1 MAPTEA
7 PWQFYIVYH
16 LGCKATYAGVSPDP
30 ERRLRMHN
38 GEICGGAKYTTSKG
52 AGWVHICLIKGFPTK
67 QNAMQF
73 EWAIKHVP
81 PRNVGGLESR
91 LRKLGILLRKERWTS
106 KSPLA
111 CEVPLEI
118 TWKGVSAS
126 GADTCGADTCGA
138 DTSGADTCE
147 EEQSDS
153 SDYVLEYDC
162 LKNIL
167 PGVDLDDVVGTL
179 PDYIT
184 STMRY

>member
-1 MAPTEA
+1 MAPTED

-111 CEVPLEI
+111 CDVPLEI

-126 GADTCGADTCGA
+126 AKACAVDA
-138 DTSGADTCE
+138 CE
-147 EEQSDS
+147 VDACEVDAEAGSDCE
-153 SDYVLEYDC
+153 YVC
-162 LKNIL
+162 PKNIL
-167 PGVDLDDVVGTL
+167 HGVELDEVVGTL
-179 PDYIT
+179 PEYIT
-184 STMRY
+184 WKVDS

>member
-1 MAPTEA
+1 MAPTDD

-118 TWKGVSAS
+118 VWKGLSA
-126 GADTCGADTCGA
+126 CGADACGA
-138 DTSGADTCE
+138 DACACAADSDACE

-153 SDYVLEYDC
+153 SSSDCEYVC
-162 LKNIL
+162 PKNIL
-167 PGVDLDDVVGTL
+167 YGVDLDEVVGTL
-179 PDYIT
+179 PDYI
-184 STMRY
+184 SWNVNS

>member
-1 MAPTEA
+1 MAPTED

-111 CEVPLEI
+111 CDVHLEI

-126 GADTCGADTCGA
+126 GAEAEAEAESEAGSYC
-138 DTSGADTCE
+138 
-147 EEQSDS
+147 
-153 SDYVLEYDC
+153 EYDC
-162 LKNIL
+162 EYDCPKNIL
-167 PGVDLDDVVGTL
+167 YDVDLDEVVGTL
-179 PDYIT
+179 PDYI
-184 STMRY
+184 SWNVDS

>member
-1 MAPTEA
+1 MALNEES
-7 PWQFYIVYH
+7 WQFYIVYH

-52 AGWVHICLIKGFPTK
+52 KGWVHICLIKGFPTK

-111 CEVPLEI
+111 CDVPLEI
-118 TWKGVSAS
+118 TWKGMGVGADAS
-126 GADTCGADTCGA
+126 GADA
-138 DTSGADTCE
+138 SGAD
-147 EEQSDS
+147 SDS
-153 SDYVLEYDC
+153 SYSDCEYVC
-162 LKNIL
+162 PKNIL
-167 PGVDLDDVVGTL
+167 HGVDLDNVIGTL
-179 PDYIT
+179 PEYI
-184 STMRY
+184 SWNVDS

>member
-1 MAPTEA
+1 MAPTED

-118 TWKGVSAS
+118 MWKGVSECEAES
-126 GADTCGADTCGA
+126 G
-138 DTSGADTCE
+138 
-147 EEQSDS
+147 SDS
-153 SDYVLEYDC
+153 SDSELEYDC
-162 LKNIL
+162 PKNIL
-167 PGVDLDDVVGTL
+167 YGVDLDEVVGTL
-179 PDYIT
+179 PDYI
-184 STMRY
+184 SWNVDS